1 MELGKKGNLEAGYV
15 FAPYIIQTSNTIL
28 IDGSL
33 KQNIRRMKIN
43 KIYNLNKEIKDSL
56 FSPKKMIKSRYSV
69 TNVNSNYFG
78 NIEIKN
84 PL

>member
-1 MELGKKGNLEAGYV
+1 MELGKKSNLEAGYV
-15 FAPYIIQTSNTIL
+15 FAPYIIQTSNTIV

-33 KQNIRRMKIN
+33 KQNIRRLKIN

-69 TNVNSNYFG
+69 TSVNSNYFG
-78 NIEIKN
+78 NIQIKN

>member
-1 MELGKKGNLEAGYV
+1 MELGKKSNLEAGYV
-15 FAPYIIQTSNTIL
+15 FAPYIIQTSNSVV

-33 KQNIRRMKIN
+33 KQTIRRMKIN

-56 FSPKKMIKSRYSV
+56 FSPKKMIKSRYSD

-78 NIEIKN
+78 KIEIKN

>member
-78 NIEIKN
+78 KIEIKN